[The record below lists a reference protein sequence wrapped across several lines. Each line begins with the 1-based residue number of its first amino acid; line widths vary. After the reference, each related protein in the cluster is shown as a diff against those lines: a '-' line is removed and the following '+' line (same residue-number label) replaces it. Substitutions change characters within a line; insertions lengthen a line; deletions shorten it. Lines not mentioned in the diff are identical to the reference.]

1 MKVDYVLTLFI
12 MLILITSCTQD
23 PIIKE
28 YPQQVILAL
37 DNSQGPNR
45 VDEVVTLY
53 VNDIKAK
60 YSDFNPLAFVVLDE
74 KKELAS
80 QVNDVNSDHE
90 ADQIVFVCDLKA
102 NQVKNIT
109 IRYAVEGNDLQEYPK
124 RTQAEISHKFGG
136 KFVKRV
142 YEGGTFQNVEYLEVP
157 PEHTDHSWFI
167 RYEGPGWESDKV
179 GYRFYL
185 DWRNATDIFGKKT
198 SDMVL
203 QDVGQD
209 GFDSY
214 HEMSDW
220 GMDVLKVGDSFGI
233 GTWGMWADGK
243 ANRVAETDK
252 VVCAITVNGPVQS
265 EIRTNY
271 DGWKVAGSNY
281 NLISTLTINAGSRL
295 TRNDLE
301 INGTPENL
309 CTGIVKDDSAVV
321 IKSDQK
327 DSRWQYL
334 STWGRQSL
342 NKDNLGMVVF
352 FKQSDCI
359 DLKEDNL
366 SHLVL
371 LKPSNSKVSYYFAAA
386 WEKEPNGITTKEQ
399 FINYLDNTVQRL
411 DTPVGVSFK

>member
-1 MKVDYVLTLFI
+1 MKVKYVLFLLI
-12 MLILITSCTQD
+12 MVILIIACTQD
-23 PIIKE
+23 PIVKE
-28 YPQQVILAL
+28 YPKQIDLTL
-37 DNSQGPNR
+37 DNNQGPAR
-45 VDEVVTLY
+45 VDEIVTLSVRDII
-53 VNDIKAK
+53 VN
-60 YSDFNPLAFVVLDE
+60 YSDFNPLAFVVLDG

-80 QVNDVNSDHE
+80 QVNDIDSDHE
-90 ADQIVFVCDLKA
+90 ADQIVFVCDIAAQQTK
-102 NQVKNIT
+102 KIK
-109 IRYAVEGNDLQEYPK
+109 IRYATEGTDLHEYPI
-124 RTQAEISHKFGG
+124 RTQAELSHKFGG

-198 SDMVL
+198 HEMVL

-220 GMDVLKVGDSFGI
+220 GMDILKVGDSFGI

-252 VVCAITVNGPVQS
+252 VECTITVNGPVQS

-271 DGWKVAGSNY
+271 DGWKVNDTKY
-281 NLISTLTINAGSRL
+281 DLISTLTINAGSRL
-295 TRNDLE
+295 TQNDLE

-309 CTGIVKDDSAVV
+309 CTGIVKLDSTVI

-327 DSRWQYL
+327 NTKWQYF
-334 STWGRQSL
+334 STWGKQSL
-342 NKDNLGMVVF
+342 NNDNLGMVIF
-352 FKQSDCI
+352 YKQTDLI

-366 SHLVL
+366 SYLVL
-371 LKPSNSKVSYYFAAA
+371 LKPSNGKVSYYFAAA
-386 WEKEPNGITTKEQ
+386 WEKEPDGITTKEQ
-399 FINYLDNTVQRL
+399 FVKYMNDTVQRL
-411 DTPVGVSFK
+411 DTPVNISLK